1 MNIPVEVSDV
11 IQKFAVWIIPLV
23 LAITLHEAAHGF
35 AALRFGDDTAQRE
48 GRISANPLH
57 HVDPFG
63 TLLLPAILLLSGAQ
77 IMFGWAK
84 PVPVNFGRLRPP
96 RLGMIMVALAG
107 PGTNVLLAII
117 SALLIYLLPF
127 LPEAG
132 QKWAGTNLIN
142 SVEINLMLAVF
153 NMIPLPPLDGGRV
166 LVGLLP
172 RKLSNQLAGMERYT
186 FFILI
191 GAMLILPMLHI
202 NVLGYLIGVP
212 VFVLKSLLFH
222 AVGLI

>member
-1 MNIPVEVSDV
+1 MVEEIVSG
-11 IQKFAVWIIPLV
+11 ICATLIAII
-23 LAITLHEAAHGF
+23 LHELAHGLV
-35 AALRFGDDTAQRE
+35 ARALGDPTAQNAGRLTLNPLKHIDNFGTVFLPLFLAVSQIATI
-48 GRISANPLH
+48 GRI
-57 HVDPFG
+57 DF
-63 TLLLPAILLLSGAQ
+63 
-77 IMFGWAK
+77 MFGWAK

>member
-1 MNIPVEVSDV
+1 MNIPFEVSDV
-11 IQKFAVWIIPLV
+11 VQKFAVWIIPLV

-35 AALRFGDDTAQRE
+35 AALRFGDDTAQRQ

-127 LPEAG
+127 LPDAG
-132 QKWAGTNLIN
+132 QKWAGANLIN

-153 NMIPLPPLDGGRV
+153 NMIPLPPLDCGRV

-186 FFILI
+186 FFILM